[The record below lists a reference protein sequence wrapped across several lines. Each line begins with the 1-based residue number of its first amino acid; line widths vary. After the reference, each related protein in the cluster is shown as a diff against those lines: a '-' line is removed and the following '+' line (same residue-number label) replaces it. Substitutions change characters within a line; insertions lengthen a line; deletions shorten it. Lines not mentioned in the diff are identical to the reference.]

1 MTSTG
6 EFAFDVFLSTAT
18 RKRVSVHKPLQR
30 ERKSNGA
37 SIDDSR
43 RNVAKYP
50 LHEFDDLFA
59 VPFIALHD
67 EILKYMREC
76 DCVSESE

>member
-18 RKRVSVHKPLQR
+18 RKRVCTNLCC
-30 ERKSNGA
+30 EKSNGA